1 MIERLPNAMTKDFG
15 SEIMAAAAERAEKSG
30 ISTENVGKA
39 AVAAKKTGIKPPGL
53 KDLIGK
59 PGAIAAM
66 MRSVTVFLR
75 ARFPAFMVVNV
86 LWSLALFG
94 ESRGEYL

>member
-1 MIERLPNAMTKDFG
+1 LRRAG
-15 SEIMAAAAERAEKSG
+15 SAK
-30 ISTENVGKA
+30 ENVGKA
-39 AVAAKKTGIKPPGL
+39 AVAAKKMEFKPPGL

-66 MRSVTVFLR
+66 LRSVMVFLR
-75 ARFPAFMVVNV
+75 ARFLAFMGMNV